1 MKTLPDKG
9 VIIRCVT
16 TDQKVVGSTPAER
29 TNDYSITSNGLC
41 EIRRGELCW
50 RKRKVSHSVSHLS
63 LVGVT
68 HSWAWCTSFFELLN
82 PSGVVTPPDSLIQL
96 LTVPWIHGQSQ
107 KHQECFVNWSVNK
120 ETSGCNAFLMP
131 YTTSRKALVVKPPYT
146 NTSPRLLNADEVAE
160 NLGVS
165 KSSVQRLIKTGQ
177 ITSLKIG
184 SSRRVSEQSLTNY
197 ITKLESQFK
206 QEFREAIS

>member
-1 MKTLPDKG
+1 M
-9 VIIRCVT
+9 I
-16 TDQKVVGSTPAER
+16 TDQKVVGSSPAGC

-63 LVGVT
+63 LVGIT
-68 HSWAWCTSFFELLN
+68 HRWAWRTSFLELLN

-107 KHQECFVNWSVNK
+107 KHLERFVNWSGNR

-146 NTSPRLLNADEVAE
+146 NTPPRLLNADEVAE
-160 NLGVS
+160 NLGIS

>member
-1 MKTLPDKG
+1 M
-9 VIIRCVT
+9 
-16 TDQKVVGSTPAER
+16 
-29 TNDYSITSNGLC
+29 
-41 EIRRGELCW
+41 
-50 RKRKVSHSVSHLS
+50 
-63 LVGVT
+63 
-68 HSWAWCTSFFELLN
+68 
-82 PSGVVTPPDSLIQL
+82 
-96 LTVPWIHGQSQ
+96 
-107 KHQECFVNWSVNK
+107 
-120 ETSGCNAFLMP
+120 
-131 YTTSRKALVVKPPYT
+131 KPPYT

-160 NLGVS
+160 NLGIS

>member
-1 MKTLPDKG
+1 M
-9 VIIRCVT
+9 I
-16 TDQKVVGSTPAER
+16 TDQKVVGSSPAGC

-41 EIRRGELCW
+41 EIRCGEQCW

-63 LVGVT
+63 LVGGT
-68 HSWAWCTSFFELLN
+68 HPWSWCTSFLELLN

-107 KHQECFVNWSVNK
+107 KHLERFVNWSGNR

-131 YTTSRKALVVKPPYT
+131 HTTSRKALVVKPPYT
-146 NTSPRLLNADEVAE
+146 NTSPRLLNASEVAQ
-160 NLGVS
+160 NLGIS

-184 SSRRVSEQSLTNY
+184 SSQRVSEQSLINY
-197 ITKLESQFK
+197 IAKLESQFK